1 MSQAGARLMGTLPVK
16 DAFCGLSPRT
26 IALLITPLLVMVTA
40 VEAAWDAYVLAEFS
54 DGLSTFRKILAGLQ
68 VALLAILIVLFV
80 AAYFVGIIPRKNK
93 VVKFLAHIALLKGLA
108 LGLVGIIHIIS
119 VVKNKDEF
127 HDDCVKKNTEDF
139 CSERLTRTAERHQH
153 RVRRRPHAPSRIAV
167 VHRRACSEL
176 ARKADRSGQ
185 GVRRSL
191 QICASVSPLLATSV
205 RWLVRMRAADSLAR
219 DPEPTCRGTFVDSIL
234 LFVTSGQ
241 IIHIPDI

>member
-1 MSQAGARLMGTLPVK
+1 MGALPVK

-54 DGLSTFRKILAGLQ
+54 DGLSTFRKIFAGLQ
-68 VALLAILIVLFV
+68 VALLAILIVLFI
-80 AAYFVGIIPRKNK
+80 AAYFVGVIPRKNK

-139 CSERLTRTAERHQH
+139 CSELNA
-153 RVRRRPHAPSRIAV
+153 INIGFAV
-167 VHRRACSEL
+167 GLMLLQEL
-176 ARKADRSGQ
+176 
-185 GVRRSL
+185 
-191 QICASVSPLLATSV
+191 LLFIDA
-205 RWLVRMRAADSLAR
+205 LALNSLAKQTEVVKES
-219 DPEPTCRGTFVDSIL
+219 DGAYKYAQQSHPYSQPQYAGSYA
-234 LFVTSGQ
+234 
-241 IIHIPDI
+241 